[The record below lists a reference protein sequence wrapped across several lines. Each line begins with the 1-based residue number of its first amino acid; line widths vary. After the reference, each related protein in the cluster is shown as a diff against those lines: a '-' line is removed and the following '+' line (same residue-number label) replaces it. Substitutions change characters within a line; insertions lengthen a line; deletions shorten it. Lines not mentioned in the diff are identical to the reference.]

1 MVVEVRFSEGG
12 RSGPLDPPLGH
23 LQRRESSVAAVEF
36 VCAPRCEENALDVPQ
51 AWVRHIGLDE
61 PLAQPPA
68 PVGFERNEITQS
80 GKGWR
85 AR

>member
-1 MVVEVRFSEGG
+1 
-12 RSGPLDPPLGH
+12 
-23 LQRRESSVAAVEF
+23 
-36 VCAPRCEENALDVPQ
+36 
-51 AWVRHIGLDE
+51 VRHIGLDE